1 MIFGL
6 SQLDITKDSPS
17 LCWVVRNPETQGVVA
32 RVSFSYLFLWK
43 DLLGSHYVDDLF
55 GILEAG
61 LSCSGWPSPEELG
74 RMEERHPGVTSKDP
88 FITPSSLDSL
98 KKDWVVSSPKPKK
111 KAKARKKD
119 TTSLYGKRK
128 YIL

>member
-6 SQLDITKDSPS
+6 SELDITKDSPS
-17 LCWVVRNPETQGVVA
+17 LCWVVRNPETKGIVA

-74 RMEERHPGVTSKDP
+74 RLEKNIPGVTSKEP
-88 FITPSSLDSL
+88 FMNPSSLDVL
-98 KKDWVVSSPKPKK
+98 KKDWVVSSPKGKK
-111 KAKARKKD
+111 KVKGSKKVSE
-119 TTSLYGKRK
+119 SLYGKRK
-128 YIL
+128 YVL

>member
-6 SQLDITKDSPS
+6 SELDITKDSIS
-17 LCWVVRNPETQGVVA
+17 LCWVVRDPQTKGIIA

-43 DLLGSHYVDDLF
+43 DLLGSHYVEDLF

-61 LSCSGWPSPEELG
+61 LSCSGWPSSEELG
-74 RMEERHPGVTSKDP
+74 RLEENIPGVTSNEP
-88 FITPSSLDSL
+88 FIDPSSLDVL
-98 KKDWVVSSPKPKK
+98 KKDWVVLSPKEKK
-111 KAKARKKD
+111 KAKVSKKVSE
-119 TTSLYGKRK
+119 SLYGKRK